1 MQEIDRTRRVAELLR
16 RELATLIAREIN
28 DNRIRHVSINGV
40 RVSRDLK
47 NATVYFSNLDN
58 SLDRAPTAQAGK
70 GESRQPT
77 QEQLLNRAAG
87 FLRHLLSQ
95 HAELRVTPSLRFRYD
110 DSIRRGVEMSNLI
123 DRLNRDRKDD

>member
-1 MQEIDRTRRVAELLR
+1 MQEVDRTRRVSELLR

-47 NATVYFSNLDN
+47 HATVYFSQLENNLD
-58 SLDRAPTAQAGK
+58 APENTSQD
-70 GESRQPT
+70 SRKPT
-77 QEQLLNRAAG
+77 DEELLNKASG

-95 HAELRVTPSLRFRYD
+95 HAELRITPTLRFKYD
-110 DSIRRGVEMSNLI
+110 DSIRHGVEMSTLI
-123 DRLNRDRKDD
+123 DRLNRGRDDG

>member
-1 MQEIDRTRRVAELLR
+1 VSELLR

-47 NATVYFSNLDN
+47 HATVYFSRLEN
-58 SLDRAPTAQAGK
+58 SPGARQTTKEGAD
-70 GESRQPT
+70 QPT
-77 QEQLLNRAAG
+77 DEQLLNRAAG

-95 HAELRVTPSLRFRYD
+95 HADLRITPTLRFKYD
-110 DSIRRGVEMSNLI
+110 DSIRRGVEMTTLI
-123 DRLNRDRKDD
+123 DRLNRSDDG